1 MKIKNFGTAKKGK
14 GKAENKFYSFYV
26 KGKGMQ
32 DIYENE
38 TGEKLYKNNTARLLL
53 KQAIQKSLAGEI
65 ISAELIF
72 SSVASHCSA
81 TFDFQAESDK
91 IYNSIAMKG

>member
-1 MKIKNFGTAKKGK
+1 MKTKNFRTAKKGK
-14 GKAENKFYSFYV
+14 GKAENNSISFNV
-26 KGKGMQ
+26 KGKVMQ

-65 ISAELIF
+65 NSAELIF
-72 SSVASHCSA
+72 HSVASHCSA
-81 TFDFQAESDK
+81 SFDFQKESDK
-91 IYNSIAMKG
+91 IYNSLAVRG